1 MAGESIRFDG
11 QVALVTGAGRGLGAA
26 YARLLA
32 ARGARVLVHDA
43 GVGPDGQG
51 GDRSVADAT
60 VEAIARAGGNAAA
73 NYALLGDRSSSHALV
88 ASAIEQFGRLDILIH
103 NAGLV
108 IFEAIE
114 DVDEAHYRRMM
125 DVHVHAPFWLAQ
137 AAMPVMRAQGYGRIV
152 FTTSGRALYTQGA
165 VPGLSTYN
173 IGKMAQVGLTNALAV
188 EGRESGVR
196 VNAISPVAA
205 TRILRRS
212 VAPGTHTAGQ
222 VAPGVAYLA
231 SARCDVSGV
240 ILRADDGRFST
251 VSPLIS
257 EEVAFEG
264 AGLTPEAVGDWLEG
278 MLGNPT

>member
-32 ARGARVLVHDA
+32 VRGARVLVHDA

-60 VEAIARAGGNAAA
+60 VKAITDAGGVAAA
-73 NYALLGDRSSSHALV
+73 SYELLGSRSASHALV
-88 ASAIEQFGRLDILIH
+88 ASAIDQLGRLDILIH

-114 DVDEAHYRRMM
+114 DVGEDHYRRMM

-137 AAMPVMRAQGYGRIV
+137 AAMPVMRAQDYGRIV

-173 IGKMAQVGLTNALAV
+173 IGKMAQVGLMNALAV
-188 EGRESGVR
+188 EGRDDGVR

-212 VAPGTHTAGQ
+212 VAPGTHTAEQ

-264 AGLTPEAVGDWLEG
+264 AGLTPEAVGHWLEG
-278 MLGNPT
+278 MPGNPT

>member
-26 YARLLA
+26 YAKLLA

-43 GVGPDGQG
+43 GVGPEGQG
-51 GDRSVADAT
+51 GDTSVADAT
-60 VEAIARAGGNAAA
+60 VDDITDAGGIAAA
-73 NYALLGDRSSSHALV
+73 SYVMLGDRSSSHALV
-88 ASAIEQFGRLDILIH
+88 AAAVDRFGRLDILIH

-137 AAMPVMRAQGYGRIV
+137 AAMPVMRMQGYGRIV

-173 IGKMAQVGLTNALAV
+173 VGKMAQVGLMNALAV
-188 EGRESGVR
+188 EGREDGIR

-212 VAPGTHTAGQ
+212 VAPGTHTAEQ

-231 SARCDVSGV
+231 SGRCDVSGV

-251 VSPLIS
+251 VRPRIS
-257 EEVAFEG
+257 EEAAFEG
-264 AGLTPEAVGDWLEG
+264 ADLTPEAVGGWLEG
-278 MLGNPT
+278 ALGDLT